1 MPSVFA
7 FCPSPVA
14 LGLDTI
20 IRIFF
25 EIVINALDISKKK
38 RLMSGD
44 NLSVCDAWKGTNINS
59 LSTRKPSGTR
69 QVCSNL
75 AQILGLMRND
85 FSKKVGKIFFYSLQ
99 VRATPCIQQEKPDEN
114 TNSEDHAFSII
125 ISLKALN

>member
-1 MPSVFA
+1 
-7 FCPSPVA
+7 
-14 LGLDTI
+14 
-20 IRIFF
+20 
-25 EIVINALDISKKK
+25 
-38 RLMSGD
+38 MSGD

-75 AQILGLMRND
+75 AKILGLMRND

-114 TNSEDHAFSII
+114 KNSGDHAFSTI